1 MVGFRV
7 LGVVK
12 RKTHLRRESFEIATQ
27 TFFFFFFPLI
37 LMLVLFLVRNSQLM
51 IDIKT
56 CQNLVDKALILLLPS
71 FKEEW
76 ELEKGN
82 LGLEVWL
89 LNC

>member
-1 MVGFRV
+1 
-7 LGVVK
+7 
-12 RKTHLRRESFEIATQ
+12 
-27 TFFFFFFPLI
+27 
-37 LMLVLFLVRNSQLM
+37 M
-51 IDIKT
+51 INIKT
-56 CQNLVDKALILLLPS
+56 SQNLVDKALMLLLLS